1 MSLLIR
7 AVVVVL
13 VVTLTAL
20 IPGAAQAAPTKT
32 TCQKFDGGNIK
43 MCVSVRKVRGKV
55 EASGFVR
62 KLDGRSNHRVAMV
75 HLKRHRCPGGE
86 EQTVRYRE
94 DDARRDATARARTAK
109 ADYSRQFFYQ
119 GVLVGYYARE
129 VHHEDGH
136 TTVYNHGQEVLRTG
150 LVGGTACQ

>member
-7 AVVVVL
+7 AVVVML

-55 EASGFVR
+55 VASGFVR
-62 KLDGRSNHRVAMV
+62 KLDGRSNSRYAGVW
-75 HLKRHRCPGGE
+75 LKRRRCPGGE
-86 EQTVRYRE
+86 EQTVRMRE
-94 DDARRDATARARTAK
+94 DSARGDATARARTGK
-109 ADYSRQFFYQ
+109 ADYSRHFFYQ

-129 VHHEDGH
+129 VDRGDH
-136 TTVYNHGQEVLRTG
+136 TSIYNSGQEQVRTSS
-150 LVGGTACQ
+150 LGGTACQ